1 MEIIQVDT
9 REKRN
14 DHIVDVLDAANGI
27 TVLRSKLPFGDYCN
41 ISRNVFRVVER
52 KNSINE
58 LCSCL
63 GKQHERFKNELA
75 NGHKLGYHF
84 IILIEAEGFTTIED
98 LKNWE
103 NPFRKKCKRALTGEQ
118 LYKILDTFQ
127 RCYNIEVV
135 FTTKEKAGA
144 DIIRLLNTK
153 KCG

>member
-14 DHIVDVLDAANGI
+14 DHIVDVLDATDGI

-63 GKQHERFKNELA
+63 GKQHERFKNELKG
-75 NGHKLGYHF
+75 GHKLGYRF
-84 IILIEAEGFTTIED
+84 IILVEAEGYTTIED

-103 NPFRKKCKRALTGEQ
+103 NPFRKKCKRALTGKQ
-118 LYKILDTFQ
+118 IYKILKSYINY
-127 RCYNIEVV
+127 YNIEVE
-135 FTTKEKAGA
+135 FTTKQNAGS
-144 DIIRLLNTK
+144 DIIRLLNT
-153 KCG
+153 